1 MAIQTQF
8 REFLMDIEPSRTTK
22 KRGQDAHTSL
32 RDFIR
37 SHETFMQYH
46 ERTFLSGSYKRDTA
60 IRPQTKDG
68 DEERP
73 DVDIIVV
80 TNHSLDDAPGEVVSL
95 LYDTLADKYDDLRKQ
110 ARSVG
115 VFTYTA
121 DMDVVPIIAPD
132 GMDGTLYIPDSRAR
146 RMAGTNPPAHT
157 KWTTEMNAASDG
169 RFKPLVK
176 LAKWWRRANPTVAKR
191 PKGFMI
197 ECIAA
202 ECMDFGENQYAELF
216 LSMLETIESR
226 YSTYVNLDLVPYIA
240 DPGVPGNSVPFR
252 RDRFGLKGFYNK
264 AATCA
269 EIGRRALDA
278 GDTEEGL
285 QLWRDVFGSRFPA
298 PASLKTSEL
307 LDDPVAPSGLAFLD
321 QPVRPNKPRGFA

>member
-8 REFLMDIEPSRTTK
+8 REFLTDIEPSPTTK
-22 KRGQDAHTSL
+22 KRAQNAHTRL
-32 RDFIR
+32 RNFVR
-37 SHETFMQYH
+37 SHETFKQYH
-46 ERTFLSGSYKRDTA
+46 ESTFLSGSYKRDTA

-80 TNHSLDDAPGEVVSL
+80 TNHSLDDAPSDVVSL
-95 LYDTLADKYDDLRKQ
+95 LYDILSDKYDDLRKQ

-115 VFTYTA
+115 VITSTA

-132 GMDGTLYIPDSRAR
+132 GRDGILYIPDRQL
-146 RMAGTNPPAHT
+146 GDWLETNPPAHST
-157 KWTTEMNAASDG
+157 WTTEMNSASEG

-176 LAKWWRRANPTVAKR
+176 LAKWWRRANPTISKR

-197 ECIAA
+197 ECIVA
-202 ECMDFGENQYAELF
+202 ECMDFEETQYAELF
-216 LSMLETIESR
+216 LAMLETIVSS
-226 YSTYVNLDLVPYIA
+226 YSAYVSLDRVPLIE
-240 DPGVPGNSVPFR
+240 DPGVPGNCVLSGMTSAAF
-252 RDRFGLKGFYNK
+252 KGFYNK

-269 EIGRRALDA
+269 DIGRRALDA
-278 GDTEEGL
+278 GDSEEGL

-298 PASLKTSEL
+298 PANLKATEL